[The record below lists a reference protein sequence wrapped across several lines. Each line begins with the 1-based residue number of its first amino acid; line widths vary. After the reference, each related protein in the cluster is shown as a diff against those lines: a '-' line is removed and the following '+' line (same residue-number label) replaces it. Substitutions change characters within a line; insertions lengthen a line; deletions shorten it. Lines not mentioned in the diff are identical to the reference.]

1 MRESSPV
8 PTSPPEVGPSEPEET
23 WKKPETKT
31 DTNTQVVRTCQMAL
45 DRPLGTAQGIQIVLR
60 VSSSWVRI
68 SNSRITS
75 LRRAG
80 LKPCFQQLLIG
91 MPSVLPTWSPKKT
104 ISEKSS
110 KGWTNWSVKTD
121 VQK

>member
-31 DTNTQVVRTCQMAL
+31 DANTQVVRTYQMAPGS
-45 DRPLGTAQGIQIVLR
+45 PLGTAQGIQVVLR
-60 VSSSWVRI
+60 VASSWVPI
-68 SNSRITS
+68 PNSRITS
-75 LRRAG
+75 LGRAD
-80 LKPCFQQLLIG
+80 LKPCFQQLLVG
-91 MPSVLPTWSPKKT
+91 MPSVLPIWSPKKT

-110 KGWTNWSVKTD
+110 RG
-121 VQK
+121 